1 MYYVCCS
8 LNISS
13 TVPTRPIQVDG
24 SGFLLF
30 LNLLSQFYQ
39 ALEPVDLPL
48 YYEPEA
54 IKFPD
59 PPKDSP
65 SIFELYDPSGQH
77 PCELPERKA
86 MEFVALRL
94 TATQLA
100 EVHGTVTQG
109 KEDLRISRVDVVVGL
124 LARCLSEVE
133 PESKPIDTILNVVNV
148 CPSNRQSLTA
158 RRLILS

>member
-1 MYYVCCS
+1 
-8 LNISS
+8 
-13 TVPTRPIQVDG
+13 
-24 SGFLLF
+24 
-30 LNLLSQFYQ
+30 LLSRSYQ
-39 ALEPVDLPL
+39 GLESVDPPL

-59 PPKDSP
+59 PSEDPSP
-65 SIFELYDPSGQH
+65 IFELYDPSAPH

-94 TATQLA
+94 TAAQLA
-100 EVHGTVTQG
+100 EVHGMVTKG
-109 KEDLRISRVDVVVGL
+109 KEYLRISRVDVVVGL

-148 CPSNRQSLTA
+148 CLFDCQSRA
-158 RRLILS
+158 SGLILR